1 MPRFSTKLL
10 CAVAS
15 SALLWTAPATAQSV
29 DRIVAFGDSYADDG
43 NLFELIGID
52 PPFVYPTGRFSG
64 GTNFVY
70 TMSTLLNAPVDNFAI
85 GGAFTGPGNT
95 GIHNI
100 NDNPA
105 APLGIPGFQAEIG
118 SFLAGG
124 GSAFFPRVSGTFDA
138 NDLVVVSIGGND
150 ARFYEF
156 SGGTVAGAP
165 AAAASSV
172 GEATAGL
179 NALVGA
185 GARNITFLA
194 GDVGRLPEV
203 RGTPIAAIGSAFAT
217 SFNSGMQASLAD
229 IAADGVIVNYLDLN
243 KIADVVEGNLSTF
256 GLTSAG
262 ACPIA
267 CVTTDPSLLD
277 QYLFYVDGVHL
288 TSAGFAIVGRYAVRQ
303 LEAPLHFQAQTDLGL
318 ETAHAFG
325 STMLGRLD
333 LSDARSGGDAAPGFR
348 FYVSGTFA
356 SSDYARTAT
365 NLGYDFDTFGATT
378 GAEYEAAPGIVFG
391 AAVNYAK
398 PEANMTIATGSVEGE
413 AIQLGVYGGWAGAG
427 GAFIEGYAGYGW
439 LDLDIERKAVI
450 DQIEASTDATAATAG
465 AKAGYLLGLGGW
477 RVGPVV
483 GLQYARTEL
492 DGYTESGDPVLTLN
506 VEDQDVKALLGSAG
520 LEARGAFDVGG
531 LAVDP
536 YVALTAEK
544 ELDGDGRVIRY
555 ADTAAPSIVNSFVL
569 PKRSKDTYG
578 RVTGGVTFALGTG
591 IALQASGSGSFSR
604 DGGDDVSGQV
614 ALKIGL

>member
-1 MPRFSTKLL
+1 MRRSAKFL

-15 SALLWTAPATAQSV
+15 TAMLAATPAAAQSV

-43 NLFELIGID
+43 NLFQLLGIA
-52 PPFVYPTGRFSG
+52 PPAVYPNGRFSN
-64 GTNFVY
+64 GTNFVD
-70 TMSTLLNAPVDNFAI
+70 TMGQMLVVPIDNFAI

-124 GSAFFPRVSGTFDA
+124 GPAAFPRVSGTFDA

-150 ARFYEF
+150 ARFYQF

-165 AAAASSV
+165 AAAAISV
-172 GEATAGL
+172 AEATGGL
-179 NALVGA
+179 NALVDA

-203 RGTPIAAIGSAFAT
+203 RGTPIAAVGSAFAT
-217 SFNSGMQASLAD
+217 SFNSDIQASLAD
-229 IAADGVIVNYLDLN
+229 MAADGVIVNYLDLN
-243 KIADVVEGNLSTF
+243 KIGDVVEGNLDAF
-256 GLTSAG
+256 GLISAG

-277 QYLFYVDGVHL
+277 KYLFYVDRIHL

-318 ETAHAFG
+318 ETAQAFG

-333 LSDARSGGDAAPGFR
+333 LSGARSGDDGAAGLKF
-348 FYVSGTFA
+348 FVNGTFA
-356 SSDYARTAT
+356 SSDHARTAT
-365 NLGYDFDTFGATT
+365 NLGYDFDSVGVTA
-378 GAEYEAAPGIVFG
+378 GAEYETAPGMILG
-391 AAVNYAK
+391 AAVNYSK
-398 PEANMTIATGSVEGE
+398 PEADMTIASGSVEGK

-427 GAFIEGYAGYGW
+427 GAFVEGYAGYGW
-439 LDLDIERKAVI
+439 LDIDIEREAVI
-450 DQIEASTDATAATAG
+450 DQIEADTDATAITAG
-465 AKAGYLLGLGGW
+465 AKAGYLFGLGGW
-477 RVGPVV
+477 RVGPVASI
-483 GLQYARTEL
+483 QYARTEL
-492 DGYTESGDPVLTLN
+492 DGYTETGDPVLTLN
-506 VEDQDVKALLGSAG
+506 VDDQDVKALLGSAG
-520 LEARGAFDVGG
+520 IEARGSFDMGG
-531 LAVDP
+531 LAVQP

-544 ELDGDGRVIRY
+544 ELDGDGRVIRF
-555 ADTAAPSIVNSFVL
+555 AGTAAPGIVNSFVL
-569 PKRSKDTYG
+569 PDRSKDGYG
-578 RVTGGVTFALGTG
+578 RVTGGATFALGKG
-591 IALQASGSGSFSR
+591 ISLQASGSGSFSR

-614 ALKIGL
+614 ALKIGF